1 MTVWVEHPLCSQV
14 GVVMMQMSVLK
25 VALLGATIVGL
36 VACSQQTPGA
46 YTKFEGMPPDATVTM
61 NEVQAA
67 YIGNA
72 GGGSGTLTYQGVSY
86 PFTVAG
92 IGVGGIG
99 ASTLDAAG
107 DVYNL
112 PSINLF
118 AGSYAQGQYG
128 FVIGNTSR
136 GDLWLKNQAG
146 VVMHL
151 KGKREGLMLSLGGD
165 AMIINMKQ

>member
-1 MTVWVEHPLCSQV
+1 VVKHPP
-14 GVVMMQMSVLK
+14 GVTMQMSVSK
-25 VALLGATIVGL
+25 IAVLGATIVGL
-36 VACSQQTPGA
+36 VACSQKTPGP

-72 GGGSGTLTYQGVSY
+72 GGGSGTLTYRGASY

-92 IGVGGIG
+92 IGIGGIG
-99 ASTLDAAG
+99 ASTLNAVG

-118 AGSYAQGQYG
+118 PGSYAQGQYG
-128 FVIGNTSR
+128 FVIGTTSR
-136 GDLWLKNQAG
+136 GDLWLQNQAG

-151 KGKREGLMLSLGGD
+151 KGTREGLMLSLGGD
-165 AMIINMKQ
+165 AMVINMKQ

>member
-1 MTVWVEHPLCSQV
+1 
-14 GVVMMQMSVLK
+14 MQMSVSK
-25 VALLGATIVGL
+25 IAVLGATIVGL
-36 VACSQQTPGA
+36 VACSQKTPGP

-72 GGGSGTLTYQGVSY
+72 GGGSGTLQFRGIAY
-86 PFTVAG
+86 PFNVAG

-99 ASTLDAAG
+99 ASTLDAVG

-112 PSINLF
+112 PTINLF
-118 AGSYAQGQYG
+118 PGSYAQGQYG
-128 FVIGNTSR
+128 FVIGTMSR
-136 GDLWLKNQAG
+136 GDLWLQNQAG

-165 AMIINMKQ
+165 AMIINMTQ

>member
-1 MTVWVEHPLCSQV
+1 MSMLKIACLSTTV
-14 GVVMMQMSVLK
+14 
-25 VALLGATIVGL
+25 VGL
-36 VACSQQTPGA
+36 MACSQQTPGP
-46 YTKFEGMPPDATVTM
+46 YSRFEGMPPDATVTM

-72 GGGSGTLTYQGVSY
+72 GGGSGTLFYRGGAY

-92 IGVGGIG
+92 LGVGGIG
-99 ASTLDAAG
+99 ASTLDATG

-118 AGSYAQGQYG
+118 PGAYAQGQYG
-128 FVIGNTSR
+128 FVIGTMSR
-136 GDLWLKNQAG
+136 GDLWLQNQTG

-165 AMIINMKQ
+165 AMVINMSQ

>member
-1 MTVWVEHPLCSQV
+1 
-14 GVVMMQMSVLK
+14 MMEMSVQK
-25 VALLGATIVGL
+25 IAVLGATIVGL
-36 VACSQQTPGA
+36 VACSQQTPGP
-46 YTKFEGMPPDATVTM
+46 YTKLEGTPPDATVTM

-72 GGGSGTLTYQGVSY
+72 GGGSGTLQYRGMAY

-92 IGVGGIG
+92 LGVGGIG
-99 ASTLDAAG
+99 ASTLDATG

-118 AGSYAQGQYG
+118 PGSYAQGQYG
-128 FVIGNTSR
+128 FVIGNMSR

-165 AMIINMKQ
+165 AMVINLTQ